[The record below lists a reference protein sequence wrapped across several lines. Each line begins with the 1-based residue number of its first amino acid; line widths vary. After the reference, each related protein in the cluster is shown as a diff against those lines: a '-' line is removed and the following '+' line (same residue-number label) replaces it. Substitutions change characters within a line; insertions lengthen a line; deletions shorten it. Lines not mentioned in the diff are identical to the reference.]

1 MAAFGCLFCW
11 CLYIHL
17 NIDDNQTSKLR
28 VVGIPDVARSASQD
42 ADFGV
47 SIQLSPTLLNEA
59 VSMVTRFVSPP
70 VGRETSLNC
79 KFQTMELLRFR
90 SEIRHSLTF

>member
-1 MAAFGCLFCW
+1 MAAFGYLFYDACRFV
-11 CLYIHL
+11 L
-17 NIDDNQTSKLR
+17 NINDNQTSKLR
-28 VVGIPDVARSASQD
+28 VVGSPDVAHSASQD